1 MFFYVYG
8 IFIVFRLPPYVHIP
22 LKDLVI
28 NFIIRSCVSVDYDR
42 STHVHCLP
50 NMLVEQ

>member
-8 IFIVFRLPPYVHIP
+8 IFRSPPYVHTP

-28 NFIIRSCVSVDYDR
+28 NFVIRSCFSVDYDR
-42 STHVHCLP
+42 PIHVQCLP
-50 NMLVEQ
+50 NMLVEQQ